1 MLKRSFRLFGGCFF
15 LLSFLFFSVSCRP
28 IAIRKYMTVR
38 DISLAKIQVK
48 KVLTIG
54 IRDDVSPFTN
64 RNKETDFLEGFDIEM
79 ARLVCNEM
87 NVMADFKVID
97 WSKKEELLKEG
108 VVDCI
113 WGALSLSQAQEAGLT
128 VIKPYIKSCYVIG
141 VLQDSPIKE
150 SADLD
155 NKTLAIQQGGA
166 TAKAVDDM
174 RRRDVRAV
182 RDSYHKSFRFC
193 IKELDSENVDG
204 VVEDFLVIKYL
215 IEEEEKPYRLLDDAL
230 SLVSYTVAFRKN
242 DALLAGRIETIM
254 KDLEYRDITR
264 PLSEKWF
271 GSNILIIG
279 K

>member
-1 MLKRSFRLFGGCFF
+1 M
-15 LLSFLFFSVSCRP
+15 V
-28 IAIRKYMTVR
+28 VR

-54 IRDDVSPFTN
+54 IRDDLPPFTN
-64 RNKETDFLEGFDIEM
+64 RDKETDFLEGFDIEL

-108 VVDCI
+108 VIDCI
-113 WGALSLSQAQEAGLT
+113 WGGISQAQAEEAGLT
-128 VIKPYIKSCYVIG
+128 SIKPYIKSCYVIG
-141 VLQDSPIKE
+141 VLKNSHILE
-150 SADLD
+150 SSDLD

-166 TAKAVDDM
+166 TGKAVDDM
-174 RRRDVRAV
+174 RRRDFRTV
-182 RDSYHKSFRFC
+182 RDSYHKNFKFC

-204 VVEDFLVIKYL
+204 IVEDFLVINYFIRKQG
-215 IEEEEKPYRLLDDAL
+215 KPYRLLDDVL

-254 KDLEYRDITR
+254 KNLEYKDSTA
-264 PLSEKWF
+264 PLSERWF
-271 GSNILIIG
+271 GSNILVIG

>member
-1 MLKRSFRLFGGCFF
+1 M
-15 LLSFLFFSVSCRP
+15 V
-28 IAIRKYMTVR
+28 VR

-54 IRDDVSPFTN
+54 IRDDLPPFTN
-64 RNKETDFLEGFDIEM
+64 RDKETDFLEGFDIEL

-108 VVDCI
+108 VIDCI
-113 WGALSLSQAQEAGLT
+113 WGGISQAQAEEAGLT
-128 VIKPYIKSCYVIG
+128 SIKPYIKSCYVIG
-141 VLQDSPIKE
+141 VLKNSHILE
-150 SADLD
+150 SSDLD

-166 TAKAVDDM
+166 TGKAVDDM
-174 RRRDVRAV
+174 RRRDFRTV
-182 RDSYHKSFRFC
+182 RDSYHKNFKFC

-204 VVEDFLVIKYL
+204 IVEDFLVINYFIQKQG
-215 IEEEEKPYRLLDDAL
+215 KPYRLLDEAL

-254 KDLEYRDITR
+254 KNLEYKDSTA
-264 PLSEKWF
+264 PLSERWF

>member
-1 MLKRSFRLFGGCFF
+1 LKSGFKLIVAFF
-15 LLSFLFFSVSCRP
+15 LFNVLFSFASCKP

-54 IRDDVSPFTN
+54 IRDDLPPFTN
-64 RNKETDFLEGFDIEM
+64 RNKETDFLEGFDIDL

-97 WSKKEELLKEG
+97 WSKKEQLLKEG
-108 VVDCI
+108 IIDCI
-113 WGALSLSQAQEAGLT
+113 WGAVSQSQAEEAGLT

-141 VLQDSPIKE
+141 VLQNSHIRE

-174 RRRDVRAV
+174 KRREFRAV
-182 RDSYHKSFRFC
+182 RDSYHKNFKFC

-204 VVEDFLVIKYL
+204 VVEDFLVINYF
-215 IEEEEKPYRLLDDAL
+215 INEEKKPYRLLDDAL

-254 KDLEYRDITR
+254 KNLEYQDFTT

>member
-1 MLKRSFRLFGGCFF
+1 M
-15 LLSFLFFSVSCRP
+15 V
-28 IAIRKYMTVR
+28 VR

-54 IRDDVSPFTN
+54 IRDDLPPFTN
-64 RNKETDFLEGFDIEM
+64 RDKETDFLEGFDIEL

-108 VVDCI
+108 VIDCI
-113 WGALSLSQAQEAGLT
+113 WGGISQAQAEEAGLT
-128 VIKPYIKSCYVIG
+128 SIKPYIKSCYVIG
-141 VLQDSPIKE
+141 VLKNSHILE
-150 SADLD
+150 SSDLD

-166 TAKAVDDM
+166 TGKAVDDM
-174 RRRDVRAV
+174 RRRDVRTV
-182 RDSYHKSFRFC
+182 RDSYHKNFKFC

-204 VVEDFLVIKYL
+204 IVEDFLVINYFIQKQG
-215 IEEEEKPYRLLDDAL
+215 KPYRLLDEAL

-254 KDLEYRDITR
+254 KNLEYKDSTA
-264 PLSEKWF
+264 PLSERWF